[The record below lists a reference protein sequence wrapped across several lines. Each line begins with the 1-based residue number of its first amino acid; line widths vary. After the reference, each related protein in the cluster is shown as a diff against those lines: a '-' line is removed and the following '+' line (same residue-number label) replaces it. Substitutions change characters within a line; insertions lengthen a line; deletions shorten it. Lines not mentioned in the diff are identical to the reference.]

1 MANRKGTARADAAVV
16 AGKTGSRA
24 AGQAPRKHKK
34 TALWKDIRRS
44 IAYSK
49 GRFISIML
57 LMMLGSFAL
66 VGLFVA
72 GPDMRATGE
81 TYFNEYSLSD
91 LTVMSDYGLDG
102 EDVSTI
108 NKTQGAAAIEYGYFK
123 DVTIDGSTK
132 ALRVESKPDKVSQ
145 LELVDGRM
153 PQKKGEIAI
162 DSHIGKDYPIG
173 STIKLDE
180 KPSSLSD
187 KNVLRDDEYTVV
199 GYVHTP
205 EIISIVNMG
214 QSTAGTGSLKGCGV
228 VVEDEFDSD
237 VFMTARMTFKDTEGK
252 NPYSNEYR
260 DLAQAHKSEVEDL
273 TANCPAR
280 RLADVKADAQS
291 SIDDGQAQVDDAKQ
305 QLSDAK
311 QKLDDAADQLADG
324 EKQIADSKATL
335 ADAKGQLADGQSQL
349 DSAWDQLEAGRAQ
362 LESGRADLDANWPK
376 LVSANNL
383 INQNQRPTTP
393 R

>member
-44 IAYSK
+44 IAHSK

-228 VVEDEFDSD
+228 VVED
-237 VFMTARMTFKDTEGK
+237 
-252 NPYSNEYR
+252 
-260 DLAQAHKSEVEDL
+260 L

-291 SIDDGQAQVDDAKQ
+291 SIDDGQAQVNDAKQ

>member
-1 MANRKGTARADAAVV
+1 MANRKGTARADAVVV

-44 IAYSK
+44 IAHSK

-199 GYVHTP
+199 GYVHMP

-291 SIDDGQAQVDDAKQ
+291 SIDDGQA
-305 QLSDAK
+305 
-311 QKLDDAADQLADG
+311 
-324 EKQIADSKATL
+324 
-335 ADAKGQLADGQSQL
+335 
-349 DSAWDQLEAGRAQ
+349 
-362 LESGRADLDANWPK
+362 
-376 LVSANNL
+376 
-383 INQNQRPTTP
+383 
-393 R
+393 

>member
-145 LELVDGRM
+145 LEL
-153 PQKKGEIAI
+153 
-162 DSHIGKDYPIG
+162 
-173 STIKLDE
+173 
-180 KPSSLSD
+180 
-187 KNVLRDDEYTVV
+187 
-199 GYVHTP
+199 
-205 EIISIVNMG
+205 
-214 QSTAGTGSLKGCGV
+214 
-228 VVEDEFDSD
+228 
-237 VFMTARMTFKDTEGK
+237 
-252 NPYSNEYR
+252 
-260 DLAQAHKSEVEDL
+260 
-273 TANCPAR
+273 
-280 RLADVKADAQS
+280 
-291 SIDDGQAQVDDAKQ
+291 
-305 QLSDAK
+305 
-311 QKLDDAADQLADG
+311 
-324 EKQIADSKATL
+324 
-335 ADAKGQLADGQSQL
+335 ADGQSQL

>member
-44 IAYSK
+44 IAHSK

-228 VVEDEFDSD
+228 VEDEFDSD

-349 DSAWDQLEAGRAQ
+349 DSARDQLEAGRAQ

>member
-44 IAYSK
+44 IAHSK

-108 NKTQGAAAIEYGYFK
+108 NKTQGTAAIEYGYFK
-123 DVTIDGSTK
+123 DVTIDRSTK

-173 STIKLDE
+173 STIKLD
-180 KPSSLSD
+180 
-187 KNVLRDDEYTVV
+187 
-199 GYVHTP
+199 
-205 EIISIVNMG
+205 
-214 QSTAGTGSLKGCGV
+214 
-228 VVEDEFDSD
+228 
-237 VFMTARMTFKDTEGK
+237 DT
-252 NPYSNEYR
+252 
-260 DLAQAHKSEVEDL
+260 
-273 TANCPAR
+273 
-280 RLADVKADAQS
+280 
-291 SIDDGQAQVDDAKQ
+291 
-305 QLSDAK
+305 
-311 QKLDDAADQLADG
+311 ADQLADG